1 MIFSNTHTRPM
12 LIALEV
18 TLQSVYCM
26 AAWFIGVYF
35 QNYTKINLMCI
46 FKLILVKKKKKKPLC
61 SLSLNNF
68 CVFKYSNVNV
78 FLNG

>member
-1 MIFSNTHTRPM
+1 M

-46 FKLILVKKKKKKPLC
+46 FKLILVKKKKKTSVLIITE
-61 SLSLNNF
+61 
-68 CVFKYSNVNV
+68 
-78 FLNG
+78 

>member
-18 TLQSVYCM
+18 TLQSVYSM

-35 QNYTKINLMCI
+35 QNYTKISYLMCI
-46 FKLILVKKKKKKPLC
+46 FKLILVKKNTSVLISTK
-61 SLSLNNF
+61 
-68 CVFKYSNVNV
+68 
-78 FLNG
+78 